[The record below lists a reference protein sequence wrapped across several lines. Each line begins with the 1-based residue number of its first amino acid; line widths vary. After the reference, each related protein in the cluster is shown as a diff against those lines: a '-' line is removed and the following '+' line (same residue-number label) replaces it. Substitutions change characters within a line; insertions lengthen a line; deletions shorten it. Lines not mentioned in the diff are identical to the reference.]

1 MLSGWSSTT
10 RMRLVCSS
18 GIRPTK
24 EALNFGD
31 NGARLTGL
39 GEIAIASNFHR
50 LLAVRSQRVSCE
62 RDDGDVPG
70 RGVVLQHL
78 RGLPTV
84 DYGYGNVHQDQIGL
98 LASRLCDALLSVQRL
113 DDTIAEVLENRRV
126 DDPVV
131 FVVFY
136 E

>member
-24 EALNFGD
+24 ESLNFGD
-31 NGARLTGL
+31 NGARLAGL
-39 GEIAIASNFHR
+39 GKVAVAPNLHC
-50 LLAVRSQRVSCE
+50 LLAIGRQGVSRE
-62 RDDGDVPG
+62 RDDRDVP
-70 RGVVLQHL
+70 RRRVVLQHL

-84 DYGYGNVHQDQIGL
+84 DYGYGDIHQDEIGL
-98 LASRLCDALLSVQRL
+98 LGSRLRDALLAVQRL
-113 DDTIAEVLENRRV
+113 DDAIAEMLENRRV
-126 DDPVV
+126 NDPVV